1 MWTPK
6 SSLKK
11 TRKGD
16 NYLQQPSKPLQFKPN
31 FKNIQKVYPNGKAK
45 QKTEQEH
52 IADSE
57 SDRNSEIEKRCW
69 FLGIPTYKHLK

>member
-16 NYLQQPSKPLQFKPN
+16 NYLQQPSKPLQSKPN

-45 QKTEQEH
+45 
-52 IADSE
+52 
-57 SDRNSEIEKRCW
+57 
-69 FLGIPTYKHLK
+69 

>member
-31 FKNIQKVYPNGKAK
+31 FKNIQKVYPNCKAK

-52 IADSE
+52 KADFK

-69 FLGIPTYKHLK
+69 LLVIPTYKHMK